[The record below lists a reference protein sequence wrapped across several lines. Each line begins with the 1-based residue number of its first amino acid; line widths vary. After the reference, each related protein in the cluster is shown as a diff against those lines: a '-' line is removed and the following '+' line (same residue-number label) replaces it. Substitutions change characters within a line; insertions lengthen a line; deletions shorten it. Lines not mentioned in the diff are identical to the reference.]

1 MKRLWTPWRM
11 TYLKSPKGSTV
22 KGCIFCDKIRA
33 SKRSDRKNLLLLR
46 GERAF
51 VMLNL
56 YPYSNGHLMAAPYQ
70 HTGELE
76 SLDGETLQE
85 MMLLVGKSIRALRR
99 MMRPEGFNIGAN
111 LGRVAGAGVDD
122 HVHIHIVPR
131 WGGDT
136 NFMPVLAET
145 RMIPELLP
153 QTYDGLLAALQ
164 AEDGATS
171 RTKRRRPAIRRRK
184 K

>member
-11 TYLKSPKGSTV
+11 AYLKGNQQAQE
-22 KGCIFCDKIRA
+22 KGCIFCNKVRA
-33 SKRSDRKNLLLLR
+33 STRSDRKNLLLLR

-51 VMLNL
+51 IVLNL
-56 YPYSNGHLMAAPYQ
+56 YPYSNGHLMVAPYE

-76 SLDGETLQE
+76 SLDGATLKE
-85 MMLLVGKSIRALRR
+85 MMLLVARAIRAMRR
-99 MMRPEGFNIGAN
+99 MMNPQGFNVGAN

-153 QTYDGLLAALQ
+153 QTYAGLKTALAAEDQ
-164 AEDGATS
+164 AS
-171 RTKRRRPAIRRRK
+171 QVKRKRPKARRPRQ
-184 K
+184 